1 MSHLKARKSP
11 LARAKGSTPM
21 PRHRLFAILAGLAS
35 VLVAGA
41 LIFKSGVFS
50 PPPAP
55 SLVGGAFQLVDQNGK
70 ATTEET
76 LKGQWNAVFFG
87 FTYCPD
93 VCPGTLQALAAASD
107 QLGPKAK
114 DLKIVFISVDPGRDN
129 PAQVK
134 AFLSGGNLP
143 KNIQGLTGTPEQVAV
158 ATKAYKAYAKKVGD
172 GPDYSVDHSTAI
184 YLMDPK
190 GRFDR
195 VIAYN
200 LPPDEI
206 ARQIKDAMAGR

>member
-1 MSHLKARKSP
+1 
-11 LARAKGSTPM
+11 M
-21 PRHRLFAILAGLAS
+21 PRHRLFPILAGLFAV
-35 VLVAGA
+35 VLAGA
-41 LIFKSGVFS
+41 LIFKAGVFNTA
-50 PPPAP
+50 PPP
-55 SLVGGAFQLVDQNGK
+55 SLVGGPFQLVDQNGK
-70 ATTEET
+70 PTTEAV

-114 DLKIVFISVDPGRDN
+114 DLQIVFISVDPGRDN
-129 PAQVK
+129 PQQVK
-134 AFLSGGNLP
+134 DFLSGDNLP
-143 KNIQGLTGTPEQVAV
+143 KNIVGLTGTPQQVA
-158 ATKAYKAYAKKVGD
+158 AAAKAYRVYYKAVGD
-172 GPDYSVDHSTAI
+172 GPGYSVDHSTAI

-190 GRFDR
+190 GRFDK

-200 LPPDEI
+200 LPPEEI

>member
-1 MSHLKARKSP
+1 
-11 LARAKGSTPM
+11 M
-21 PRHRLFAILAGLAS
+21 PRHRLIAILAGLAA
-35 VLVAGA
+35 VLLASA
-41 LIFKSGVFS
+41 LIFRSGVFDAA
-50 PPPAP
+50 PPPAA
-55 SLVGGAFQLVDQNGK
+55 VGGPFQLVDQNGRP
-70 ATTEET
+70 TTEQA

-107 QLGPKAK
+107 QLGPKAR
-114 DLKIVFISVDPGRDN
+114 DLKIVFISVDPARDT
-129 PAQVK
+129 PAQLK
-134 AFLSGGNLP
+134 SYLSADYLP
-143 KNIQGLTGTPEQVAV
+143 KTTLGLTGTTEQVA
-158 ATKAYKAYAKKVGD
+158 AAAKAYRVYSKQVGD
-172 GPDYSVDHSTAI
+172 GPGYSVDHSTAI
-184 YLMDPK
+184 YLVDPK